1 MYKESGQVGILD
13 EMYFFGKGVFMNSL
27 GIDVSKAKLD
37 CCLLREDKARKTK
50 VVANNAVGFAALLA
64 WCARQGAPSQQ
75 SHAVVEGTG
84 CYHQAVVRALHEAG
98 MRVYVANP
106 ARARQFALS
115 QGLLTKN
122 DSIDAFAL
130 ARFVQTTELHPWQP
144 PPPEAEHLQALTA
157 RREALAQDLQR
168 EKNRLENGDIAHWPP
183 CILASIKKHIRFLEK
198 ELARLDDDI
207 DRFIRETPR
216 LREADALLRSIPGVG
231 PRTSTAMLCVLLCN
245 RFDSAEQVAAYLG
258 LIPVE
263 KQSGSSVRGRSR
275 LSKNGPAK
283 VRATLYMAA
292 VSAKTYNPH
301 IKAMSERLLRR
312 GKHAMSIIGAAMRKL
327 VHLCF
332 GVLKN
337 HIPYQNDFLKT
348 S

>member
-1 MYKESGQVGILD
+1 
-13 EMYFFGKGVFMNSL
+13 MNYL

-37 CCLLREDKARKTK
+37 CCLLQEDKPRKTK
-50 VVANNAVGFAALLA
+50 IVANSGVGFAALLA

-98 MRVYVANP
+98 RRVYVANP

-130 ARFVQTTELHPWQP
+130 ARFVQTTELRLWP
-144 PPPEAEHLQALTA
+144 PPPEAEHLQALAA
-157 RREALAQDLQR
+157 RREALAKDLQR
-168 EKNRLENGDIAHWPP
+168 EKNRLENGDIAHLPP
-183 CILASIKKHIRFLEK
+183 CILASIKKHSRFLEK

-216 LREADALLRSIPGVG
+216 LREADALLRSLPGVG
-231 PRTSTAMLCVLLCN
+231 PRTSAVMLCVLLCN

-258 LIPVE
+258 LTPVE
-263 KQSGSSVRGRSR
+263 KQSGSSVRGRAR

-301 IKAMSERLLRR
+301 IKAMSERLLSR
-312 GKHAMSIIGAAMRKL
+312 GKHGLSIIAAAMRKL
-327 VHLCF
+327 AHLCF